1 LTWINKTGEFCGK
14 ECWRQGKI
22 PELRFPVITISIIAL
37 NVLAFMRELIGGDDF
52 VTQWSVIPADIV
64 AGRHLLTVL
73 TSMVMHASWSH
84 IIGNMIVG
92 RRPGD
97 RRRHEPLA
105 FRNLLSCLRD
115 SLDVRADCSRSRIH
129 HPQSECERSDSC
141 CDGRFSGHL
150 SFGWFAEVTF
160 IPAALLIGLWF
171 VIQLLDFGVIA
182 DVQSGGVAY
191 LAHIGGMIFG
201 AVTARLFEDQRRLA
215 RQPVDFDQTYD
226 A

>member
-1 LTWINKTGEFCGK
+1 MHTALFWHPRLHLWLFILIGSVSLFLTWINKTGEFWGK

-92 RRPGD
+92 RSA
-97 RRRHEPLA
+97 RR
-105 FRNLLSCLRD
+105 
-115 SLDVRADCSRSRIH
+115 
-129 HPQSECERSDSC
+129 
-141 CDGRFSGHL
+141 
-150 SFGWFAEVTF
+150 
-160 IPAALLIGLWF
+160 
-171 VIQLLDFGVIA
+171 
-182 DVQSGGVAY
+182 
-191 LAHIGGMIFG
+191 
-201 AVTARLFEDQRRLA
+201 
-215 RQPVDFDQTYD
+215 
-226 A
+226 